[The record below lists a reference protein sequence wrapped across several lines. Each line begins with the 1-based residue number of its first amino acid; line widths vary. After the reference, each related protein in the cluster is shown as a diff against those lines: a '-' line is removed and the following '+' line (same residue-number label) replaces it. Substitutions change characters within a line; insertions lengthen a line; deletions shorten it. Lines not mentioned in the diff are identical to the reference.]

1 MNCARERAVPVRRG
15 FTLIELLVVIAI
27 IGVLAG
33 MLLPVVSKAK
43 VKGQVAKAR
52 TEISDLVG
60 AVNAYYASYSR
71 FPASKDTRDALADA
85 QHVSPDFTWGTRY
98 GNGWHPNKRGEQMR
112 VQTMGVNDR
121 LQANNSEL
129 IAILADM
136 THFRN
141 GQPTPNI
148 NHSLNPKQTKF
159 LNVREVDGQ
168 RTPGVGPDGVY
179 RDPWGN
185 PYIVTI
191 DLNYNE
197 QCRDGFYRLQSVSGD
212 PQSGG
217 ARGLNGHFKP
227 GDGRD
232 NFELRTQVM
241 VWSLGP
247 DGRIDPGVSANTGV
261 NRDNILS
268 WK

>member
-1 MNCARERAVPVRRG
+1 MNCARRRSIPVKRG

-33 MLLPVVSKAK
+33 MLLPVVSRAK

-52 TEISDLVG
+52 TEINDLVG

-71 FPASKDTRDALADA
+71 FPASKDTREALGDA
-85 QHVSPDFTWGTRY
+85 QQSPDFTWGTRY
-98 GNGWHPNKRGEQMR
+98 GGTWWTNKRGEQIR
-112 VQTMGVNDR
+112 VQTIGVNDR
-121 LQANNSEL
+121 VQANNSEL
-129 IAILADM
+129 VAILGDM

-141 GQPTPNI
+141 GQTTVNV

-159 LNVREVDGQ
+159 LNAKEVDGA
-168 RTPGVGPDGVY
+168 RTPGVGPDGMY

-191 DLNYNE
+191 DLNYDE
-197 QCRDGFYRLQSVSGD
+197 QCRDGFYRLDAVSGD
-212 PQSGG
+212 PSGG
-217 ARGLNGHFKP
+217 GTRGLNGHFRP
-227 GDGRD
+227 GSGRD

-241 VWSLGP
+241 VWSVGP
-247 DGRIDPGVSANTGV
+247 DGRANPAQNANIGD
-261 NRDNILS
+261 NKDNILS